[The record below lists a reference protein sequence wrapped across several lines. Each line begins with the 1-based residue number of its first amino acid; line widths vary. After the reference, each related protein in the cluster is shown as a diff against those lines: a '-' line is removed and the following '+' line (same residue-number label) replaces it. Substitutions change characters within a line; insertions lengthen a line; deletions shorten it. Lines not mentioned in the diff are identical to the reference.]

1 MERKYNQIRAMLSI
15 SKASLKSITRNP
27 SAVVFNLLFPL
38 IFIIVFGF
46 IGGGGFSVDLAVE
59 EKSDMEN
66 PVIQSLQNIKTIK
79 LKTGIPD
86 EELKTKLEK
95 GQIDGVIGITKGFVD
110 NKISYNVNLKTSS
123 ASMDRG
129 SVIKMILN
137 DIVDKINLSKINIDV
152 PLARLNEQ
160 IVEGRKY
167 KTIDFILPGQL
178 GFSLLSA
185 GIFGTAF
192 VFINLRQT
200 FVLKRFFATPIKRMY
215 IILGE
220 SFARII
226 FSIFS
231 AVIIIGIGN
240 FVFGFTLVHGFVTF
254 LNMILLS
261 IIALIVFLGFGFLVS
276 GIAKNEHAVPPIANL
291 ITLPQF
297 LLSGTFFPISN
308 FPSWLQP
315 VAKVLPLT
323 YLNEA
328 MRKIAFEGTSLFGVG
343 NDILILLGWGVV
355 IYLLAAKTFKWE

>member
-1 MERKYNQIRAMLSI
+1 MEKKYNQIRAMLAI
-15 SKASLKSITRNP
+15 SKASLKAITRNP

-38 IFIIVFGF
+38 IFIVVFGF

-59 EKSDMEN
+59 KNSDMDN
-66 PVIQSLQNIKTIK
+66 PVMQSIQNIKTIK
-79 LKTGIPD
+79 LEKDIPD
-86 EELKTKLEK
+86 DELKTKLEK
-95 GQIDGVIGITKGFVD
+95 GQIDGVINISKGFVD
-110 NKISYNVNLKTSS
+110 NKPSYNVTLKTSS

-137 DIVDKINLSKINIDV
+137 DVVDKINLSKLNVDV

-160 IVEGRKY
+160 VVEGRKY

-200 FVLKRFFATPIKRMY
+200 LVLKRFFATPIKRIY

-220 SFARII
+220 SFARLV
-226 FSIFS
+226 FSLSS
-231 AVIIIGIGN
+231 AVIIILIGY
-240 FVFGFTLVHGFVTF
+240 FVFGFTLVNGVVTF
-254 LNMILLS
+254 LNMMALS
-261 IIALIVFLGFGFLVS
+261 VIAMIVFLGFGFLVS
-276 GIAKNEHAVPPIANL
+276 GIAKNENAVPPIANI

-297 LLSGTFFPISN
+297 LLSGTFFPITN
-308 FPSWLQP
+308 FPGWLQP
-315 VAKVLPLT
+315 VAKILPLT

-328 MRKIAFEGTSLFGVG
+328 MRKVAFEGANLFAVG
-343 NDILILLGWGVV
+343 NDILILLAWGVV